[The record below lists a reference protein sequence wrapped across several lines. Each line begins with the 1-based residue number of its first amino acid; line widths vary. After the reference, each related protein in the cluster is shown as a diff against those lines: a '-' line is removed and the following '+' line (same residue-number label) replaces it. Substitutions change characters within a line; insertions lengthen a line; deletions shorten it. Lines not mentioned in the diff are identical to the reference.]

1 MKTQLQTPSS
11 YLLQETSFSE
21 QSYSEIL
28 IKEWSHRGST
38 ENGLTWI
45 FFFNLIK
52 KPYPTKRS
60 QRAWIRKFL
69 SFQWC

>member
-45 FFFNLIK
+45 FFF
-52 KPYPTKRS
+52 
-60 QRAWIRKFL
+60 
-69 SFQWC
+69 